1 MSGWIFNFK
10 IVTLLQI
17 HESNIIIMTNIKRNL
32 PLKDKQVGK
41 VIKDAL
47 TDILEELGYK
57 YELDEDGSINFF
69 LNLEN
74 YTNEVRSI
82 VEGVEFYVVF
92 NEECRIITVNEGCWK
107 QIKSDDYD
115 EAGKLLEAINR
126 ANAGFHVT
134 SYISLNSETHMTEVY
149 SSTHYPYLP
158 NKEYLKEQLDNKI
171 CEIIFANKIIN
182 QFMEEAT
189 NEDARQMFTEA
200 MLRQQ
205 NPN

>member
-1 MSGWIFNFK
+1 MANI
-10 IVTLLQI
+10 
-17 HESNIIIMTNIKRNL
+17 ESNL

-41 VIKDAL
+41 EMKDAL
-47 TDILEELGYK
+47 IDILEEFGYQ
-57 YELDEDGSINFF
+57 YELDEDGSINFL
-69 LNLEN
+69 LNPDN
-74 YTNEVRSI
+74 YTDEVRSI
-82 VEGVEFYVVF
+82 IEGVEFYVVF

-107 QIKSDDYD
+107 EIRSDDYD
-115 EAGKLLEAINR
+115 EAGRLLEAINR

-182 QFMEEAT
+182 HFMEEAT
-189 NEDARQMFTEA
+189 NEDARHMFTEA

>member
-1 MSGWIFNFK
+1 MSNK
-10 IVTLLQI
+10 D
-17 HESNIIIMTNIKRNL
+17 SKL
-32 PLKDKQVGK
+32 PLKDELVGS
-41 VIKDAL
+41 DMRDSL
-47 TDILEELGYK
+47 TDILEELGYQYK
-57 YELDEDGSINFF
+57 LDEDGSINFF
-69 LNLEN
+69 LNPDN
-74 YTNEVRSI
+74 YADEVRSF
-82 VEGVEFYVVF
+82 VEGVEFYIIF

-115 EAGKLLEAINR
+115 EAGRLLEAINR

-134 SYISLNSETHMTEVY
+134 SYINLNSSTHMTEVY
-149 SSTHYPYLP
+149 SSTHFPYLL

-189 NEDARQMFTEA
+189 NEDARQLFSEA

-205 NPN
+205 DPN

>member
-1 MSGWIFNFK
+1 
-10 IVTLLQI
+10 
-17 HESNIIIMTNIKRNL
+17 MTN
-32 PLKDKQVGK
+32 KDSKLQQKGEQPGSE
-41 VIKDAL
+41 IKDAL
-47 TDILEELGYK
+47 IDILEEMGYQ

-69 LNLEN
+69 LNLDD
-74 YTNEVRSI
+74 YTDEVRSF
-82 VEGVEFYVVF
+82 VEGVVFYIIF

-107 QIKSDDYD
+107 QIRSNDYD
-115 EAGKLLEAINR
+115 EAGRLLEAINR

-149 SSTHYPYLP
+149 CSTHFPYLP
-158 NKEYLKEQLDNKI
+158 DKEYLKEQLDNKI

-182 QFMEEAT
+182 QFMEDAT
-189 NEDARQMFTEA
+189 NEDARQLFTEA

>member
-1 MSGWIFNFK
+1 
-10 IVTLLQI
+10 
-17 HESNIIIMTNIKRNL
+17 MTNKDIKL
-32 PLKDKQVGK
+32 PLKEKQVGSEMRDSL
-41 VIKDAL
+41 I
-47 TDILEELGYK
+47 DILEELGYQ

-69 LNLEN
+69 LNLDD
-74 YTNEVRSI
+74 YTDEVRSI
-82 VEGVEFYVVF
+82 VEGVEFYIMF

-107 QIKSDDYD
+107 QIKSDDYH
-115 EAGKLLEAINR
+115 EAGRLLEAINR

-134 SYISLNSETHMTEVY
+134 SYISLNSSTHMTEVY
-149 SSTHYPYLP
+149 SSTHFPYLL

-189 NEDARQMFTEA
+189 NEDARQLFSEV
-200 MLRQQ
+200 MLKRQ

>member
-1 MSGWIFNFK
+1 MVN
-10 IVTLLQI
+10 
-17 HESNIIIMTNIKRNL
+17 
-32 PLKDKQVGK
+32 KDSKSPT
-41 VIKDAL
+41 KDEQLGTEMRDSL

-57 YELDEDGSINFF
+57 YELDEDGSVNFL
-69 LNLEN
+69 LNTDH
-74 YTNEVRSI
+74 YTDEVRTI
-82 VEGVEFYVVF
+82 IEGVEFFIIF
-92 NEECRIITVNEGCWK
+92 NEEYRIITVNEGCWK

-115 EAGKLLEAINR
+115 EAGRLFEAINR

-171 CEIIFANKIIN
+171 TEIIFANKIIN
-182 QFMEEAT
+182 RFMEEAT
-189 NEDARQMFTEA
+189 NEDARQLFTEA
-200 MLRQQ
+200 MLKRQ

>member
-1 MSGWIFNFK
+1 
-10 IVTLLQI
+10 
-17 HESNIIIMTNIKRNL
+17 MTNKDSKL
-32 PLKDKQVGK
+32 PQKENQVGLEMRDFL
-41 VIKDAL
+41 IN
-47 TDILEELGYK
+47 ILEEMDYK
-57 YELDEDGSINFF
+57 YEFDEDGSINFF
-69 LNLEN
+69 LNPDK
-74 YTNEVRSI
+74 YTDEVISF
-82 VEGVEFYVVF
+82 VEGVEFYIMF
-92 NEECRIITVNEGCWK
+92 NEECHIITVNEGCWK

-115 EAGKLLEAINR
+115 EAGRLLEAINR

-134 SYISLNSETHMTEVY
+134 SYISFNSETHMTEVY